1 MIASITTGVIWC
13 QRTGICR
20 DYRNPVGVDENEK
33 YGRDDYFDFHQDT
46 IVADEND
53 YYGGGDMYE
62 SD

>member
-1 MIASITTGVIWC
+1 MG
-13 QRTGICR
+13 
-20 DYRNPVGVDENEK
+20 DDENEM

-46 IVADEND
+46 IVADEIEND